1 MLDDVMPQEKTSTF
15 GQRINFSK
23 NFREVFRDLA
33 IKLDTQVR
41 PSRPNLEDTIWAP
54 LLSGS
59 DFQIEN
65 QALGLGN

>member
-41 PSRPNLEDTIWAP
+41 PQP
-54 LLSGS
+54 
-59 DFQIEN
+59 
-65 QALGLGN
+65 